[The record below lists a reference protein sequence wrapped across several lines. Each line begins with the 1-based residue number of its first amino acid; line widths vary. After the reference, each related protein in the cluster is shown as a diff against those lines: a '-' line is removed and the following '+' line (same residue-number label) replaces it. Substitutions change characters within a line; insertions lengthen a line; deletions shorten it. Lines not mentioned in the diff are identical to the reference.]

1 MANRGTFITFEGIDG
16 CGKTTQIRLLI
27 ERLRASGYGV
37 VESAEPGGTRIGTQV
52 RRILLDSE
60 NQELSPTAE
69 LLLYFAC
76 RAQNV
81 DEKIK
86 PALAMGRV
94 VISDRF
100 TDSTLVYQGA
110 GRGLGV
116 QTIMTLHEIACRG
129 VNPDLTII
137 LDIDLKTSLARARDR
152 NITLSEQQKPNETRM
167 DEQAVEFHRKAR
179 DAYAQLAKAER
190 RRIRVINGRRPIDEI
205 AKDIWDVVLEY
216 LPVQ

>member
-137 LDIDLKTSLARARDR
+137 IDIDLKTSLARARDR

-179 DAYAQLAKAER
+179 DAYAQLAKTQR